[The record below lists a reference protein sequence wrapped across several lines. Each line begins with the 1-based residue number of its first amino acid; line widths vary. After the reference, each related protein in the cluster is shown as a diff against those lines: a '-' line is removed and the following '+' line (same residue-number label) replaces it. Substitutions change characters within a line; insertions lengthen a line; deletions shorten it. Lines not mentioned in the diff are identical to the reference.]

1 MRDIR
6 QKVIKHLENIL
17 KIDLKV
23 IYEGY
28 ETYVRSGGIFMKK
41 HIRSIAVM
49 ALAVVLLA
57 GCGKGESAAYNKAA
71 ETAYDNYY
79 MEGSTGAMLSDTG
92 VSYSRAAEAKSSPT
106 SSQSNFDSDNSG
118 TSQGVVSRKVIKNA
132 YLEVQTLKFDE
143 FVAELKAKVEEFGG
157 YYESANLSGNNI
169 YSTSSRRASYS
180 VRVPEDKIEP
190 MMNSIGEIGTVISS
204 SYNENDITLAYV
216 DVESRIK
223 TLTTE
228 QETLLGLL
236 EKASYLEDIIR
247 LEQRLSEVN
256 YELET
261 YKSRQRNYDDK
272 ISYSTLN
279 IEVKEVQRVSIVA
292 EEPLT
297 LGERI
302 AKGFKNNMLN
312 IKEGLEN
319 FIVWFISYIVNII
332 IFCGV
337 VAVVVILL
345 VKYAKKTDKRKA
357 NIRKE
362 ADTDQEKS
370 EK

>member
-1 MRDIR
+1 
-6 QKVIKHLENIL
+6 
-17 KIDLKV
+17 
-23 IYEGY
+23 
-28 ETYVRSGGIFMKK
+28 MKK

-57 GCGKGESAAYNKAA
+57 GCGKSESAAYPKAVNKAY
-71 ETAYDNYY
+71 EDYY

-92 VSYSRAAEAKSSPT
+92 VSYSRGAAEAKSSPT
-106 SSQSNFDSDNSG
+106 SSPSNFDSDNSG

-169 YSTSSRRASYS
+169 YSTSSRRANYTI
-180 VRVPEDKIEP
+180 RVPEDKIEP
-190 MMNSIGEIGTVISS
+190 MMSSIGEIGTVITS

-236 EKASYLEDIIR
+236 EKAAYLEDIIR

-279 IEVKEVQRVSIVA
+279 IDVREVQRVSIVA

-302 AKGFKNNMLN
+302 AKGFKDNMLN

-345 VKYAKKTDKRKA
+345 VKYAKKTGKRRA